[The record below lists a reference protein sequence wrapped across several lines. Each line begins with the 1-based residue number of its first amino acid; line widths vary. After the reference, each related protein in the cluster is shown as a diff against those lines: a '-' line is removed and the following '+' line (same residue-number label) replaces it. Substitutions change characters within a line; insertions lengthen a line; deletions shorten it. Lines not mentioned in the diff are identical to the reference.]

1 MISMISLPRSAV
13 SMNDYIGILQINNKR
28 SMKGEQLALFKSISL
43 DAFVSVKN
51 EDFDTQLF
59 F

>member
-13 SMNDYIGILQINNKR
+13 SMNDCIGILQINNKR
-28 SMKGEQLALFKSISL
+28 SMEGGQLALFKSISL
-43 DAFVSVKN
+43 DAFVSVEN

>member
-1 MISMISLPRSAV
+1 
-13 SMNDYIGILQINNKR
+13 
-28 SMKGEQLALFKSISL
+28 MKGEQLALFKSISL